1 MDPGTKI
8 WSGSKKPSICGE
20 FLLNYDANNSR
31 VIFCMSDSFHT
42 SLGDFYDLR
51 HAYL

>member
-31 VIFCMSDSFHT
+31 VICNDFFLT
-42 SLGDFYDLR
+42 LFGDFL
-51 HAYL
+51 

>member
-8 WSGSKKPSICGE
+8 WSGSKKSSICGE

-31 VIFCMSDSFHT
+31 VIFCMNDSFSYSHFT
-42 SLGDFYDLR
+42 LHSELV
-51 HAYL
+51 